1 MAKSSK
7 AEAHFRQRLPA
18 GELALRLRGF
28 AALLEVFLLGTLLA
42 DRELLGRAGLSYRW

>member
-28 AALLEVFLLGTLLA
+28 AALQEAFLLGTLLA
-42 DRELLGRAGLSYRW
+42 GRELLGRAGLSYRW